1 VTEQPRVVAAT
12 WLCRRGD
19 AVLAVRPR
27 GADAFYLPG
36 GMPEE
41 GESLTQAAAREVGE
55 EVGVDVEADQ
65 LVEAV
70 RVETEAHGRPGWV
83 VELVCFTGPGAGEP
97 VADGWEIVEIAWLP
111 PQDWHRFAPAVRIA
125 LQALSPSAAALD

>member
-1 VTEQPRVVAAT
+1 MRHESRVVAAT

-27 GADAFYLPG
+27 GADVFFLPG
-36 GMPEE
+36 GVPED
-41 GESLTQAAAREVGE
+41 GETLAQAAAREVGE
-55 EVGVDVEADQ
+55 EVGLEIAADE

-97 VADGWEIVEIAWLP
+97 VPDGQEVVELAWLP
-111 PQDWHRFAPAVRIA
+111 PRDWHRFAPAVRLA
-125 LQALSPSAAALD
+125 LQTLRPSAGALD